1 MNGRLKTVGAV
12 ILAALLIAAYMSYF
26 VVDERQKAL
35 VLRFG
40 DIDRIYETP
49 GLYFKVPIA
58 EDVVY
63 VEDRIV
69 LWESLDKGVQVV
81 DGRRYLVDALT
92 VARIA
97 DSRKFRQT
105 VGADLARAK
114 MRIETR
120 LDAALRQTYGRRTFE
135 AALSKDRDVMM
146 KEMRDQ
152 VRSEAL
158 ALGIEIVDVRI
169 RRTDLMPEVLED
181 TYNRMSSER
190 MAEAADLRAKGEATK
205 TRMVAETDRA
215 FTVRIAE
222 ARKQSE
228 IIRGEGEGERNKVF
242 AQAFQQDPE
251 FFSFYRSMQAY
262 AKSLSTQGTTL
273 VLKPDSE
280 FFRYFGTLKP
290 ETAAPNAPA
299 Q

>member
-1 MNGRLKTVGAV
+1 MNGRFKTVGGIV
-12 ILAALLIAAYMSYF
+12 LAALLIAAYMSYF
-26 VVDERQKAL
+26 IVDERQKAL

-40 DIDRIYETP
+40 EINHIVETP
-49 GLYFKVPIA
+49 GIYFKVPIA
-58 EDVVY
+58 DDVVY

-97 DSRKFRQT
+97 DSQKFRQT

-120 LDAALRQTYGRRTFE
+120 LDSALRQTYGRRTFE
-135 AALSKDRDVMM
+135 AALSKDRAVMM

-152 VRSEAL
+152 VRNEAL

-169 RRTDLMPEVLED
+169 RRTDLMPDVLDD
-181 TYNRMSSER
+181 TYNRMGSER
-190 MAEAADLRAKGEATK
+190 MAEAADLRSKGEATK
-205 TRMVAETDRA
+205 TRMNAETDRA
-215 FTVRIAE
+215 YTVRIAE

-228 IIRGEGEGERNKVF
+228 IIRGEGDAERNKTF
-242 AQAFQQDPE
+242 AEAFERDPE

-273 VLKPDSE
+273 VLKPDSD
-280 FFRYFGTLKP
+280 FFSYFGTRRP
-290 ETAAPNAPA
+290 DAPA
-299 Q
+299 PEPPAQ